1 MKNIVLLSL
10 LSICFGSQ
18 VSCQGQIINKLDK
31 EKTTQIKVNKEIIS
45 DKDYQNLITDKFLFS
60 LDSSTAILK
69 INDRY
74 KFVLENR
81 KNVVFQDKGKEDD
94 LDYRNYSY
102 LGSLNNSLL
111 YFSADGYETN
121 ELFIFNIKNGI
132 QTELLSFPFLNQ
144 EGTYFFTFS
153 NNSQVDYLEN
163 KVNIYSI
170 DNFNRIKKVASF
182 NYEDLFPVEMFWI
195 SKNEIV
201 VKFLMYRDEEETFKF
216 EKWKFEM

>member
-1 MKNIVLLSL
+1 MKNIVLLLL

-31 EKTTQIKVNKEIIS
+31 EKTIQIKVKKEIIT
-45 DKDYQNLITDKFLFS
+45 DRAYQSLITHKFLFS

-74 KFVLENR
+74 NFVLENK
-81 KNVVFQDKGKEDD
+81 KNIVFQDKGKEDD

-121 ELFIFNIKNGI
+121 DLFIFNIKNGI

-144 EGTYFFTFS
+144 EGTCFFTYS

-170 DNFNRIKKVASF
+170 SNSNRINKVASF

-201 VKFLMYRDEEETFKF
+201 VKFLMYRDEEEIFKF
-216 EKWKFEM
+216 EKWKLEM